1 MYYLTIY
8 YKIHMVWWGN
18 YSINIK
24 ARLLIGTLE
33 NTVSDDFEKWSH
45 LDPPTPDSTEVPE
58 ASRRFN
64 FTVKQLQ
71 RHHAPMLSKGAWW
84 PNRAGPKEP
93 KKPNAWRFKIH
104 HMTILENFYKW
115 RTNHACD
122 FWHLWSSETVQL
134 DVLDV
139 AGESP
144 RSLSSHGASLPGGA
158 ALDGEETTWFDTVI
172 IAV

>member
-8 YKIHMVWWGN
+8 YKIHMVWWGS

-24 ARLLIGTLE
+24 SRLLIGTLE
-33 NTVSDDFEKWSH
+33 NTVFDDFENWSH

-84 PNRAGPKEP
+84 PNRAGQP

-104 HMTILENFYKW
+104 HMTILDNFFQVENKPRLWFLAFMVLGNSPTRCFGCRRWKPTLSFKPW
-115 RTNHACD
+115 SIIAG
-122 FWHLWSSETVQL
+122 WSSSWWGRNHLVW
-134 DVLDV
+134 
-139 AGESP
+139 
-144 RSLSSHGASLPGGA
+144 HGNY
-158 ALDGEETTWFDTVI
+158 